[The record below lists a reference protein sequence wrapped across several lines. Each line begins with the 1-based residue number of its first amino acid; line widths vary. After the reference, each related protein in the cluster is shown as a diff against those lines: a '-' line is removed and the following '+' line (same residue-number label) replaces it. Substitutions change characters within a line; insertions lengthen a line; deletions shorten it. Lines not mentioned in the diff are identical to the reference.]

1 MSSDDTDGYVHRP
14 GQARES
20 SDDAGASD
28 TGAAGDTADGP
39 DQTVTTP
46 ETDPGLGSVGW
57 ALVAVVALAFLGI
70 PGVIYLFPAAPG
82 QAGLPFL
89 VAMLALPFAPALL
102 LGLVA
107 VWTAVAD
114 GE

>member
-1 MSSDDTDGYVHRP
+1 VSSDDTDGYVHRP
-14 GQARES
+14 GQAREND
-20 SDDAGASD
+20 SDDAGAD
-28 TGAAGDTADGP
+28 ADP
-39 DQTVTTP
+39 TVTTP
-46 ETDPGLGSVGW
+46 EPDPGLGRLGW
-57 ALVAVVALAFLGI
+57 ALVAVVAVAFLGI
-70 PGVIYLFPAAPG
+70 PGVIYVFPAAPG